1 MACNHNNINCGCK
14 DSYLTTPPP
23 CPTPADCPERQP
35 CSEVFPAECI
45 IYTGPDLEC
54 NENIVIAQNTAVAQA
69 LEDLV
74 GYICNVEDSIPVT
87 VVEAGDG
94 IEVTSTTVGTTTTYT
109 VSTEAPV
116 LRKFV
121 KEFTSV
127 FDGDVLD
134 IFYTELQACGLIT
147 DSCGVDGTEFSDF
160 TYSIFYLSDQAVWT
174 SLSQE
179 NNIVL
184 TVDNITGNIKV
195 TLDTA
200 PVEPPVRVRVT
211 VIG

>member
-1 MACNHNNINCGCK
+1 MGCNHNNINCGCK

-109 VSTEAPV
+109 VSHNG
-116 LRKFV
+116 LQKFV
-121 KEFTSV
+121 DAFIMTFNVVIPVAHNLGTTLVSV
-127 FDGDVLD
+127 
-134 IFYTELQACGLIT
+134 TLIDDT
-147 DSCGVDGTEFSDF
+147 TNVPLIYGTDF
-160 TYSIFYLSDQAVWT
+160 T
-174 SLSQE
+174 
-179 NNIVL
+179 
-184 TVDNITGNIKV
+184 
-195 TLDTA
+195 
-200 PVEPPVRVRVT
+200 VT
-211 VIG
+211 VINSNTVNLSRIDAGGLTRILIIG